1 MNNVSEDI
9 VSCIDFKIVNIGLA
23 GPLLAEAT
31 GENGLT
37 LNNLLLVTKRV
48 NDISRCMIC
57 APFLQVAPLH
67 HHQHDRLVL
76 GLSVVLLH
84 VLAQTDLKSKLL
96 PTELAS
102 LSFRSGVHRLS
113 VFLKSVRLLEDLIAM
128 CALELAML
136 LMSHVFHL

>member
-37 LNNLLLVTKRV
+37 LNNLLLVTKCG
-48 NDISRCMIC
+48 NDIS
-57 APFLQVAPLH
+57 AAFLQVAPLH

-76 GLSVVLLH
+76 CLSVVLLH
-84 VLAQTDLKSKLL
+84 VLAQTDLESKLV

-102 LSFRSGVHRLS
+102 LGFRAGVHRLS